1 MKALFKMDITKT
13 SSLLWGHLFLFEEG
27 KQICSLVATSGIN
40 NFQHD
45 GAFKAIGKGLI
56 PPYEEL
62 FIHTEGYYLP
72 TKGIE
77 GLFYPVLP
85 SPMPIYGRS
94 EIGIHYDA
102 NVPGTAGCIGIQNR
116 SSFLKIFV
124 PLMERACREG
134 LKRIPLQV
142 EYKSLEPSKIIRPV
156 IGHEN
161 TTDEFKD
168 KVSELCQFLGI
179 SDPTWLMACV
189 SFETGGTFSPS
200 IRNPLSGAT
209 GLIQFLPTTAKGLG
223 TTTDQLAKMTQLD
236 QLDWVEKYF
245 QPYRNKIKNLE
256 DCYMAIFYPAM
267 LGKPNEAQIPLTP
280 LGYRQNKGLD
290 TNKDLKITKF
300 EAAQK
305 VRSRIL

>member
-1 MKALFKMDITKT
+1 MIALFKMDIAKT
-13 SSLLWGHLFLFEEG
+13 NKLLWGHLFLFENN

-40 NFQHD
+40 SFQHED
-45 GAFKAIGKGLI
+45 AFKVLGRGLI
-56 PPYEEL
+56 PPYPEL
-62 FIHTEGYYLP
+62 FINTEGYYLP

-77 GLFYPVLP
+77 GIFYPVLP
-85 SPMPIYGRS
+85 SPMPIYNRS
-94 EIGIHYDA
+94 EIGIHFDA

-116 SSFLKIFV
+116 NSFVKIFV

-134 LKRIPLQV
+134 LTKIPLQV
-142 EYKSLEPSKIIRPV
+142 EYRSLEPEKIIKPV

-168 KVSELCQFLGI
+168 KVLDLCEFLGI
-179 SDPTWLMACV
+179 PEPSWLMACM

-200 IRNPLSGAT
+200 IKNPLSGAT
-209 GLIQFLPTTAKGLG
+209 GLIQFMPATAKGLG
-223 TTTDQLAKMTQLD
+223 TTTDQLAKLSQLD
-236 QLDWVEKYF
+236 QLDWVKKYF
-245 QPYRNKIKNLE
+245 IPYRNRIKTLE

-267 LGKPNEAQIPLTP
+267 IGRGNHETIPLTP

-290 TNKDLKITKF
+290 LYHDFKISKY

-305 VRSRIL
+305 IRERFL